1 MCIKASIT
9 KRSIEKKDKN
19 TFLKQTYLKINF
31 WNRELGYPVYVYLI
45 FKIGFYF
52 VGDVC
57 LCHVIFGG
65 KGITSHMAP
74 KETVEKIDELLIYL
88 TKNNVNRPVVV
99 LSDGHSS
106 RFDFDVLQF
115 LRNKEIHL
123 FITPPDTTGIK
134 NLISFKLS
142 F

>member
-1 MCIKASIT
+1 
-9 KRSIEKKDKN
+9 
-19 TFLKQTYLKINF
+19 
-31 WNRELGYPVYVYLI
+31 VYLI

-74 KETVEKIDELLIYL
+74 KETVEKIDELLISTTENGSQDHNSLLAFYKLFDKYL